1 MFTKAALVVVL
12 VGVVLA
18 APDNLYGAPHQQYR
32 EEPKPYNFNYGVKD
46 DYAGTDFSQNEES
59 DGNTVQGSY
68 TVQLPDGR
76 KQTVTYVAD
85 DYGGYRAEVE
95 YYGEAQYPHEYGPPI
110 TFKPQAYGQPSYQPP
125 QPSYQPSYQPPVPS
139 YQ

>member
-1 MFTKAALVVVL
+1 MFTKAFILMVVL
-12 VGVVLA
+12 GVVMA
-18 APDNLYGAPHQQYR
+18 TPSDIYSAPRHPTGYR

-110 TFKPQAYGQPSYQPP
+110 TFRPQAYGQPSYQPP
-125 QPSYQPSYQPPVPS
+125 VPS